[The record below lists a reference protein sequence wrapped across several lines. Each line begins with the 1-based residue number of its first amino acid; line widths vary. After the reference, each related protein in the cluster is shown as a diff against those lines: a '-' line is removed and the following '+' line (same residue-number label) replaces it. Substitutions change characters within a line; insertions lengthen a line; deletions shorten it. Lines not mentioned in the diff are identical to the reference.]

1 MKTPRG
7 LRNNN
12 PLNIRLAPD
21 NPWQGEVRPSQDKS
35 FCQFRTMAYGY
46 RAAMKLLRNYRE
58 RYGLNTIRGIIGR
71 WAPPEENDTEAY
83 IEAVCRY
90 SGIDANRRLN
100 LHEKRTLTALV
111 AAMSR
116 VENGRPADMAQVEA
130 GWRLLINH

>member
-12 PLNIRLAPD
+12 PLNIRLAAD
-21 NPWQGEVRPSQDKS
+21 NPWQGEVRPSQDKA

-46 RAAMKLLRNYRE
+46 RAAMKLLRNYAD
-58 RYGLNTIRGIIGR
+58 RYGLNTIRGIISR

-83 IEAVCRY
+83 IEAVCHY
-90 SGIDANRRLN
+90 SGLDANRRLN
-100 LHEKRTLTALV
+100 LHEKRTMTSLV

-116 VENGRPADMAQVEA
+116 VENGLPADMAQVEA
-130 GWRLLINH
+130 GWKLLIKN